1 MAIVTKS
8 SHFSRV
14 KAATIIGMVN
24 TAPKQKACEL
34 PESVR
39 DQAILLVAEVIAKT
53 GNASCSVSA
62 AKAKLQ
68 DYLAGL
74 MLTNQI
80 PPMDTAKLNWQVN
93 ALTAQGEM
101 EAARRE
107 AMAEALRIGIK
118 IQAAMDGVSGASDWI
133 FGMGKQKPCAML
145 NLF

>member
-8 SHFSRV
+8 SHFSRI
-14 KAATIIGMVN
+14 KAAIMLGMVN

-34 PESVR
+34 PEAVR
-39 DQAILLVAEVIAKT
+39 NQAILLVAEVIAKT

-80 PPMDTAKLNWQVN
+80 PSMDTAKLNWQVN

-101 EAARRE
+101 EAARWE
-107 AMAEALRIGIK
+107 AMKEALQIGIT

-133 FGMGKQKPCAML
+133 FSMGKQKPCAL
-145 NLF
+145 ALC